1 MRAPRRNFDRLN
13 LCARVQQGAR
23 QRSQAATDF
32 KNRIALPDWQPL
44 QKKISER
51 RQMTNHG
58 EAIVVAQK
66 IFRVARPNVEKY
78 FVLNA
83 PVAVKIFFVA
93 GRKIQLDRADELN
106 F

>member
-1 MRAPRRNFDRLN
+1 
-13 LCARVQQGAR
+13 
-23 QRSQAATDF
+23 
-32 KNRIALPDWQPL
+32 
-44 QKKISER
+44 
-51 RQMTNHG
+51 MTNHG